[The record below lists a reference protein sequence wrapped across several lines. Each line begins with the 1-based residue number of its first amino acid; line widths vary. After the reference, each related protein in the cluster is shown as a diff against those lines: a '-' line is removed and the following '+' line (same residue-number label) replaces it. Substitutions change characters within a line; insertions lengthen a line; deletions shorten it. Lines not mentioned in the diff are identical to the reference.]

1 MFRTQTPSSRTTAYL
16 GLVFSV
22 NISDGSFRRRKATMT
37 QLLEYTKA
45 RQPTVKANSSIKHIT
60 TNWGHALSQSTL
72 NRPMETFPKDH

>member
-1 MFRTQTPSSRTTAYL
+1 
-16 GLVFSV
+16 
-22 NISDGSFRRRKATMT
+22 MT